1 MWIPVDTRLHEH
13 IKVQRLASRLKL
25 PHDLVVGLLV
35 RLWGLCS
42 DFDNWTL
49 EGDAVEISQHYRLP
63 AGFLEQAAE
72 VGFAKIGK
80 EGVTMLR
87 TDALN
92 ETAERRR
99 ERASNAAR
107 ARWDARNAQH
117 DAQSCSADA
126 RNAQSCSD
134 AIEGMERGNRK
145 KRGSGRRASRPPP
158 ALEGAGGLS
167 AAAAMREAMASIGAA
182 PPAVRANPAEAIRA
196 LKEAS

>member
-13 IKVQRLASRLKL
+13 IKVQRLATRLKL

-42 DFDNWTL
+42 DFGDWTL

-80 EGVTMLR
+80 EGITMLR
-87 TDALN
+87 TEALN

-107 ARWDARNAQH
+107 ARWDARNGEH
-117 DAQSCSADA
+117 DAQTCSTDA
-126 RNAQSCSD
+126 RNAQPCSN
-134 AIEGMERGNRK
+134 AIEGYRDGK
-145 KRGSGRRASRPPP
+145 KKGSGRQASSPPP

-167 AAAAMREAMASIGAA
+167 AASAIREAMASIGAA
-182 PPAVRANPAEAIRA
+182 PPAVHPNPTQALLA